1 MILYEL
7 RIVLI
12 SKGPI
17 INSHEK
23 LALRNIL
30 LFYLALSSKV
40 WVLQYTIGLDCRSLI
55 VKMWFVGSNYFL
67 SSYYI
72 KGDMKIW
79 QVLIAV
85 FVKFHAQLQNVDL
98 NALDWWL
105 RIYFTGYRTIDSPT
119 SQKKKKKSGIKS
131 SPINIIFPLTFL
143 KKKIS
148 KSSSINFF
156 FSVSFCFFL
165 VIKWCITS

>member
-7 RIVLI
+7 RIILI

-55 VKMWFVGSNYFL
+55 VKMWFVRSNYFL

-72 KGDMKIW
+72 QGDMKSW

-105 RIYFTGYRTIDSPT
+105 RIYFNGYRMIDSPT

-131 SPINIIFPLTFL
+131 SPINIIFPLTIFFF
-143 KKKIS
+143 KNG